1 MTEHRRKMG
10 SGRAVASAV
19 ALLFVCIVAACD
31 TPPVVEP
38 DYRVRHPL
46 KVEKKTFAMAMT
58 MSPDGTPA
66 SAYDVK
72 RLRGFVGVYL
82 RRAEGPFR
90 ILTPPAL
97 DEATARARAET
108 VSVHLMAEGVRPGNI
123 VLVAGQAPVD
133 DRYAIVLSFRGAE
146 IKVSDCGDW
155 SGRSSFNPTNLP
167 HTDYGCSYQRNIGLM
182 LSDPRDL
189 VRGRPFGGSDS
200 QARSRVIQLY
210 RAGSATGSES
220 PSGEA
225 GTAAEGGSAG
235 EE

>member
-1 MTEHRRKMG
+1 MTEHRRRIG
-10 SGRAVASAV
+10 SGGAAASTV
-19 ALLFVCIVAACD
+19 ALLFLFLVAACD

-38 DYRVRHPL
+38 DYRVRHAPT
-46 KVEKKTFAMAMT
+46 VEKKTFAMAMT
-58 MSPDGTPA
+58 MSPDGTPP
-66 SAYDVK
+66 STYDAK
-72 RLRGFVGVYL
+72 RLRGFVGIYL

-97 DEATARARAET
+97 DEATSRARAEA
-108 VSVHLMAEGVRPGNI
+108 VGVHLMAEGIRPGDI
-123 VLVAGQAPVD
+123 VLEAGQAPVD
-133 DRYAIVLSFRGAE
+133 DRYAVVLSFRGAE

-155 SGRSSFNPTNLP
+155 SGRSAFNPTNLP

-189 VRGRPFGGSDS
+189 VRGRPLGRSDS

-210 RAGSATGSES
+210 CAGSATGSEA

-225 GTAAEGGSAG
+225 GTASEGGSD
-235 EE
+235 E